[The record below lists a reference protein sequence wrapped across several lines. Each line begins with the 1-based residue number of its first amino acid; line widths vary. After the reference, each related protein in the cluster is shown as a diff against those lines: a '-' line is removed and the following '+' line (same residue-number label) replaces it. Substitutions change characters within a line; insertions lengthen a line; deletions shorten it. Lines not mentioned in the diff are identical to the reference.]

1 MVKKTILSLVKKSS
15 FKSVDDLISFYQ
27 SVKYPKKYFYRPIG
41 IEVEI
46 TNICNLRCK
55 GCNLIIDE
63 QDKPKDVLDDE
74 EFIEILKDCKKMG
87 MFGYSLTG
95 GEPFLK
101 YQTILKLIR
110 SNHGL
115 DLYKLNTNASFFK
128 SIDQVKQFL
137 LEMKRNGFGVQNKYI
152 KPVLVISLGHQNLAG
167 VPIQNAVNITSQ
179 LYNFF
184 DPNLVLC
191 SINITDAN
199 MLLAQKIFSDF
210 KKLYKADT
218 RKDFDEKIFQVITT
232 GWNNLGTVE
241 KKEVLDLLEELIEG
255 LKEYHNTY
263 VGLKGASL
271 RREYFDDVKKFQA
284 AIMNADQR
292 EKIMH
297 DAFLDKLNRLS
308 RKMKEIGLDN
318 SWRSNEEIWGI
329 TPDGKRNKPKFWM
342 FKLFKESDWITKES
356 GDDK

>member
-1 MVKKTILSLVKKSS
+1 MSNFKETKKLA
-15 FKSVDDLISFYQ
+15 
-27 SVKYPKKYFYRPIG
+27 P
-41 IEVEI
+41 
-46 TNICNLRCK
+46 
-55 GCNLIIDE
+55 
-63 QDKPKDVLDDE
+63 
-74 EFIEILKDCKKMG
+74 
-87 MFGYSLTG
+87 
-95 GEPFLK
+95 
-101 YQTILKLIR
+101 
-110 SNHGL
+110 
-115 DLYKLNTNASFFK
+115 FK
-128 SIDQVKQFL
+128 SIR
-137 LEMKRNGFGVQNKYI
+137 LEDLKRA
-152 KPVLVISLGHQNLAG
+152 SLESPDFSSSEHRGAL
-167 VPIQNAVNITSQ
+167 IFEKNA
-179 LYNFF
+179 
-184 DPNLVLC
+184 NLVGG
-191 SINITDAN
+191 DD
-199 MLLAQKIFSDF
+199 IF
-210 KKLYKADT
+210 K
-218 RKDFDEKIFQVITT
+218 KIFQVITT